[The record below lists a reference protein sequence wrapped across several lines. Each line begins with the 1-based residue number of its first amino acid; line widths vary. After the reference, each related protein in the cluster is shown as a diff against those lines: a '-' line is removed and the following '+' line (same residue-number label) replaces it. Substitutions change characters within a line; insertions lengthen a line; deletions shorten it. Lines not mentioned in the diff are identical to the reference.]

1 MRGLGSK
8 ACWAEETGADFRE
21 AGTALSESSSMKS
34 LTMKSLLCDSQ
45 YSVRGIR
52 LGRANREG
60 LQCKLRPA
68 ANRCGLGG
76 RLCIDRG
83 CLWIVCHTDAW
94 HTLLFAVTIWG
105 GPATTGAHVY
115 CGRLAK
121 CCLVEAGAWGQL
133 QAMKGLIN
141 MREKLASSQYVE

>member
-83 CLWIVCHTDAW
+83 GLWIVCHTDAW
-94 HTLLFAVTIWG
+94 HTLSFAVTIWS
-105 GPATTGAHVY
+105 GPATTDAHV
-115 CGRLAK
+115 CLAK
-121 CCLVEAGAWGQL
+121 CCLLQAGAWGQL
-133 QAMKGLIN
+133 QAMRELIN